1 MLRYW
6 WPSELVNSAAPIASI
21 PPSPGFVIYND
32 AHIQSEPE
40 RHLAW
45 RRWLW
50 LFNIFQTLPG
60 ILLATQPGLDA
71 GDHEGLSVS
80 SNARASAS
88 AAGAAYSAAWET
100 VIEQAMGSLSEGL
113 RALLDAGLPPP
124 DEVGYELDH
133 AGDVV
138 AEAELAW
145 TKRKL
150 VLLMPAHTEG
160 APVWQANGW
169 RTLMAEDDWQKR
181 LTEELGNNSVKPTT
195 QDDIQQE
202 VHK

>member
-1 MLRYW
+1 MR
-6 WPSELVNSAAPIASI
+6 
-21 PPSPGFVIYND
+21 
-32 AHIQSEPE
+32 SEPE

-71 GDHEGLSVS
+71 GDYEGLSVS
-80 SNARASAS
+80 TARASAS
-88 AAGAAYSAAWET
+88 AAGAAYSAAWEA

-113 RALLDAGLPPP
+113 HALLDAGLPPP

-145 TKRKL
+145 IKRKL
-150 VLLMPAHTEG
+150 VLLMPVHAEG

-181 LTEELGNNSVKPTT
+181 LAEELGNEISNESGKPTA